1 MDEDDDI
8 ILENDEDPLPQSTPT
23 RVRMIFSVMA
33 SPNRIDVLRILNSK
47 GSLPYSELKALAGF
61 RSKKESGKFAYHLRK
76 LLRQALVAAN
86 KNEKRYTITNLGKLV
101 LNLAK
106 QIEER
111 SVVESGRMYV
121 RTSQESIEE
130 FNSDKIA
137 QSLVREGR
145 LPMELAQKITEEV
158 ENRIYKY
165 QTSYLTGPL
174 IRELVNTV
182 LLENGHE
189 DYRNKMTRL
198 GIPAYDVQEMLTNTD
213 DAGAGSESLLLGA
226 GQSIFSEY
234 LLTNTLPKDA
244 ADMYL
249 SGDIHVS
256 GLATWSL
263 VPDTIFADAADVF
276 GSDWVRRAGIPRRRP
291 GDGSVVP
298 SLSIMLGQLAC
309 EASQEIVI
317 DGLPQMLEK
326 AGATRQNVFDALSS
340 MHTPRYTSGAGV
352 LMRVPLSS
360 DMAGTI
366 IDAYGDYIGVTDRP
380 KAGLVIDPDGEG
392 TDDFAGRLAEI
403 AVQGGSVTV
412 AGGQVAESG
421 VTNRSSLRTVPKMHS
436 VAINLP
442 RLAFES
448 NHDETYFRAR
458 LALLMNPV
466 MAALVARRRD
476 VSDITRRG
484 LNPFLAANTRYEQ
497 KESVGLLINLVGLR
511 EAISDVMGYDDGE
524 THRTCLKVIETAVKV
539 AKGKDRKA
547 PLPIAVCMTSSLGSA
562 RLVELDEEKHGKTK
576 IPKSIRDGEY
586 SQGITVDVR
595 EAIVL
600 KQSDQAAAEIRETA
614 ALLEGSLRTRL
625 WSGADTPQSD
635 LEEAINRMA
644 GICSF
649 TIKMKQSRR
658 GLS

>member
-1 MDEDDDI
+1 MDDEDI
-8 ILENDEDPLPQSTPT
+8 MVDEDPVAQPTPT

-111 SVVESGRMYV
+111 SVVESGRLYV

-130 FNSDKIA
+130 FNSDKIT

-158 ENRIYKY
+158 ESRIYKY
-165 QTSYLTGPL
+165 QTAHLTGPL

-198 GIPAYDVQEMLTNTD
+198 GMPAYDVQDMLTNMD
-213 DAGAGSESLLLGA
+213 GMGSGSESLIFSA

-249 SGDIHVS
+249 SGDIHIS
-256 GLATWSL
+256 GLAAWSL
-263 VPDTIFADAADVF
+263 VPDTVFADAADVF
-276 GSDWVRRAGIPRRRP
+276 GNDWVGRADISRRRP
-291 GDGSVVP
+291 GDGSIVP
-298 SLSIMLGQLAC
+298 ALSIMLGQLSW
-309 EASQEIVI
+309 EASQETVVG
-317 DGLPQMLEK
+317 GLPQMLEK
-326 AGATRQNVFDALSS
+326 AGATRQNVADALAT
-340 MHTPRYTSGAGV
+340 MHTSGHGKGAGV

-360 DMAGTI
+360 DMAGTV
-366 IDAYGDYIGVTDRP
+366 IDAYGDYVNVTRRP
-380 KAGLVIDPDGEG
+380 GAGLVVDPDGG
-392 TDDFAGRLAEI
+392 DLSGVAGRLARI
-403 AVQGGSVTV
+403 AK
-412 AGGQVAESG
+412 AGGVVAVSGGHCAESG
-421 VTNRSSLRTVPKMHS
+421 VTDPGELRTSIKMHAI
-436 VAINLP
+436 AINLP

-448 NHDETYFRAR
+448 NRDEAYFRAR

-466 MAALVARRRD
+466 MAALAARRKD

-484 LNPFLAANTRYEQ
+484 LNPFLAANVKYEQ
-497 KESVGLLINLVGLR
+497 SGSVGLLINLVGLR
-511 EAISDVMGYDDGE
+511 EAISGIMGYDGEE
-524 THRTCLKVIETAVKV
+524 THRTCLKVVKTAAKV
-539 AKGKDRKA
+539 ARGKDRKSG
-547 PLPIAVCMTSSLGSA
+547 LPISICMAASPGSA
-562 RLVELDEEKHGKTK
+562 RLVELDEEKYGKTK
-576 IPKSIRDGEY
+576 IPSSVTNSRY
-586 SQGITVDVR
+586 AQGRTVDVR
-595 EAIVL
+595 EAIIL
-600 KQSDQAAAEIRETA
+600 KRTDRLAAEIIETA
-614 ALLEGSLRTRL
+614 GVLDGGLQTKLLVHQ
-625 WSGADTPQSD
+625 DTPQSD
-635 LEEAINRMA
+635 IEEAVNRMA
-644 GICSF
+644 DICSF
-649 TIKMKQSRR
+649 TIKQDN
-658 GLS
+658 GA